1 MIPSCRRTHLCRT
14 QRLAPAIIN
23 RSFQRGRTEQ
33 APTKYELV
41 INLKTAKAARFCAG
55 NAARNRQRGDAR
67 ACWRTKTWLCAKG
80 YFRGD
85 SGRSVMANKDI
96 IIGRV

>member
-67 ACWRTKTWLCAKG
+67 LRAGALK
-80 YFRGD
+80 RGFVRRAISAATVGD
-85 SGRSVMANKDI
+85 QLWQIRISSSAV
-96 IIGRV
+96 